1 MLHVP
6 GTIERLTTKMAGY
19 KEPGLGDRRN
29 ASANARAKAIEALKA
44 KAKAPVDPA
53 VLAERIARAE
63 AKEKAEAEKRAAA
76 QQRREEEK
84 AEKARIAAEKAN
96 VPPPPSQEEIDA
108 QRKALRDARYAA
120 RKARKK

>member
-1 MLHVP
+1 
-6 GTIERLTTKMAGY
+6 MAGY
-19 KEPGLGDRRN
+19 KEPGLDARRD

-53 VLAERIARAE
+53 VLAERIAKAE

-76 QQRREEEK
+76 KQRREEEL

-96 VPPPPSQEEIDA
+96 VPPPPSDEELEA
-108 QRKALRDARYAA
+108 KRKAE
-120 RKARKK
+120 